1 MLTRLTYRIHTA
13 LEGILPEK
21 RLYLKSDSETR
32 FIRLRPATQLAALMG
47 TTMFV
52 GWTLVASSI
61 ILMDQIAAGSTRDQT
76 ERQQALYESR
86 LNALSADRDLRAEEA
101 LRAQERFNLALD
113 QVSDMQGELLA
124 SEDRRKELETGIDV
138 IQDTLRRTIKE
149 RDAARDEAER
159 MTLALAAETGSVR
172 TGDERSR
179 DAIATLEVLTSALGA
194 TAQQRDDMASAALLA
209 KEQTETAQL
218 EIEAMEARNDAIF
231 TKLEEAVTVSMAPL
245 DRMFRQAGLSPDA
258 LIDQVR
264 SGYSGQGGPLSP
276 LTLSTKGAAISP
288 DEARANAVLQSLDRT
303 NSYRLAAMKLPFAM
317 PVKSAFRFTS
327 GFGYRRDPKGAGTR
341 MHSGTDFAASHGTPI
356 YTTGD
361 GVVISAG
368 WDSGYGQAVRIRH
381 DFGVETLYA
390 HMSRI
395 RVDVGQR
402 VSRGDQ
408 IGDMG
413 STGRSTG
420 THLHYEVHQGGKP
433 TNPMTFIKAANDV
446 F

>member
-1 MLTRLTYRIHTA
+1 MTRLTYRIHTA

>member
-1 MLTRLTYRIHTA
+1 VLTRLTYRIHTA

-113 QVSDMQGELLA
+113 QVSAMQGELLA

-179 DAIATLEVLTSALGA
+179 DAVATLEVLTSALGA
-194 TAQQRDDMASAALLA
+194 TAQQRDDMAAAALLA